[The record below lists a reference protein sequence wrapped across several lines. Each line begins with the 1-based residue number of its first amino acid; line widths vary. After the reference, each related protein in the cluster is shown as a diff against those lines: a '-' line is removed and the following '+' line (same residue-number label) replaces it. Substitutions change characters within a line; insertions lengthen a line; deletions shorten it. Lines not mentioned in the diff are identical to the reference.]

1 MQKLLPGL
9 PLLLQFRK
17 LLAESHGCIDILLIE
32 RFPIQQRLDQAL
44 EIGVFLIRRVGG
56 ANLEVCP
63 SVYMIISRVKHA
75 RAHVVEVCSVDVAVV
90 SSERR
95 VDYVVADGE
104 GIYDRDW

>member
-17 LLAESHGCIDILLIE
+17 FLAESHGCIDVLLIE

-56 ANLEVCP
+56 ANLEIGP
-63 SVYMIISRVKHA
+63 SVYRFISRVE
-75 RAHVVEVCSVDVAVV
+75 RAGTYVIEVCSVDVAVV

-104 GIYDRDW
+104 GIYDGD